1 MNKEILKDPSNFS
14 NAEKEV
20 NNYVLS
26 NLELLQKM
34 SIRELAKETFTT
46 TTTIMRYCK
55 KIGYSGF
62 EDFKINIK
70 NDLKDLDYESF
81 LIAGS
86 ENVIH
91 VMNKMKMLYENVV
104 ENTLQLLSVTQL
116 ERIINR
122 LSNIQYV
129 DFIVYDA
136 NIAFAE
142 YASHYFF
149 LIGKICN
156 IHSSIDEQ
164 ILFSMNV
171 QPEHH
176 MVIIICRSGSSNR
189 LLKVVKELKK
199 RKVYSIL
206 FTQSYYTIVSKY
218 CEESIIALYNNNFDK
233 FGDCIFYTSV
243 KYIIDCIIGIYYTN
257 NYHDVLEN
265 VERYNHTFFNDSSM
279 KSK

>member
-1 MNKEILKDPSNFS
+1 MNKEIIKDQSNFS

-20 NNYVLS
+20 NHYVIS
-26 NLELLQKM
+26 NLESIQKM
-34 SIRELAKETFTT
+34 SVRELAKETFTT

-55 KIGYSGF
+55 KIGYRGF

-70 NDLKDLDYESF
+70 NDLKDLDYDDF
-81 LIAGS
+81 LIKGS

-91 VMNKMKMLYENVV
+91 VMNKMKMLYDNVV

-116 ERIINR
+116 ERIVSKLANFK
-122 LSNIQYV
+122 YV

-156 IHSSIDEQ
+156 IHTSIDEQ

-171 QPEHH
+171 QAEDHL
-176 MVIIICRSGSSNR
+176 VIIISRSGSSER

-199 RKVYSIL
+199 RKVYTIL
-206 FTQSYYTIVSKY
+206 FTQSYYTLVSKY

-243 KYIIDCIIGIYYTN
+243 KYIIDCLIGIYYTN
-257 NYHDVLEN
+257 NYDDVLEN
-265 VERYNHTFFNDSSM
+265 VEQYNQNFFGTT
-279 KSK
+279 